1 MKKISATLIAIFF
14 SGFVSAQG
22 QLWCQKGLDIDGDSA
37 GDKSGTTVSMPDA
50 NTVAI
55 GAPLNSGQGGV
66 VGNVRI
72 FSWSGSVWIQKGS
85 EIEGEAVND
94 ISGWALSMPDSN
106 TIAIGA
112 PYNDGSGI
120 QIIGQV
126 RVYTWTGIYWEQKGA
141 DIDGEAF
148 GDMSGWS
155 VSMPDSNTVAIGSYE
170 NSGNGSES
178 GHVRI
183 YKWNGSAWQQKGSD
197 IDGEHGADYSG
208 WSVSMPDSNTVAIGA
223 TKNSDSCTYAG
234 QVRIFSWTGNAW
246 VQKGGNIRGKHTYD
260 GAGQSVSMPDCNTV
274 AIGAPQINNGGG
286 SKGLVQIFIWNG
298 IKWIQKGYDI
308 NGESN
313 YNYSGYSVSMPDS
326 NTVAIGANWN
336 SGSGNHAGH
345 VRVYVWNNNG
355 WIQSGND
362 IDGESSE
369 DESGYYVNMPNANT
383 VAVGAPLNDGNGID
397 AGHIRVY
404 TISAMGINNA
414 ISMRC
419 VNIFP
424 NPSNGIVTIEYVEN
438 GNLPFEITDVTGRI
452 IAKGFL
458 ASSPA
463 TLDLSNETAGV
474 YLIEIFDNGALTH
487 LKIIKE

>member
-14 SGFVSAQG
+14 SGFVSAQS

-37 GDKSGTTVSMPDA
+37 GDKSGTTVCMSDV

-72 FSWSGSVWIQKGS
+72 FNWNGNSWIQKGP

-94 ISGWALSMPDSN
+94 LSGWALSMPDSN

-120 QIIGQV
+120 QTIGQV
-126 RVYTWTGIYWEQKGA
+126 RVYSWTGIYWEQKGA

-155 VSMPDSNTVAIGSYE
+155 VSMPDSNTVAIGSYK
-170 NSGNGSES
+170 NAGNGSES

-183 YKWNGSAWQQKGSD
+183 YKWSGSAWQQKGSD

-223 TKNSDSCTYAG
+223 TKNSDSCTFAG
-234 QVRIFSWTGNAW
+234 QVRIFSWTGAAW
-246 VQKGGNIRGKHTYD
+246 VQKGNNIRGKHTYD
-260 GAGQSVSMPDCNTV
+260 GAGYSVSMPDENTV
-274 AIGAPQINNGGG
+274 AIGAPQINQGGA
-286 SKGLVQIFIWNG
+286 SKGVVLIYKWNG
-298 IKWIQKGYDI
+298 INWIQKGIDI
-308 NGESN
+308 YGESN
-313 YNYSGYSVSMPDS
+313 YDYSGYSVSMPDS

-345 VRVYVWNNNG
+345 VRVYVWKNNYWMNA
-355 WIQSGND
+355 GND
-362 IDGESSE
+362 IDGETAD
-369 DESGYYVNMPNANT
+369 DESGSSVSMPDAFT
-383 VAVGAPLNDGNGID
+383 VAVGAPFNYGNGID
-397 AGHIRVY
+397 AGHVKVY
-404 TISAMGINNA
+404 SISALGINNTA
-414 ISMRC
+414 SIKGI
-419 VNIFP
+419 NIFP
-424 NPSNGIVTIEYVEN
+424 NPSKGIVTIEYVESE
-438 GNLPFEITDVTGRI
+438 NLSYKITDVMGRI
-452 IAKGFL
+452 VTRGFL
-458 ASSPA
+458 ISSPA
-463 TLDLSNETAGV
+463 TLDLSNETSGV
-474 YLIEIFDNGALTH
+474 YLIEIFDNGAITH